1 MRHII
6 AILSVYITKRYY
18 NLDKPNMKKT
28 ITTILLAVVAMTG
41 WAQTKVF
48 TPC

>member
-1 MRHII
+1 MRHIL

-28 ITTILLAVVAMTG
+28 ITTILLALVVIY
-41 WAQTKVF
+41 
-48 TPC
+48 